1 MVTAF
6 EGNRSTERKTKWQW
20 PRQPCISVVQRK
32 LWQRALSTHFLKTR
46 PQDSYQ
52 HQTYLLRNPLGKCV
66 AQPIWNYYVHQRS
79 EELISKVP
87 RETPRSHMKLVVHNR
102 SRYGSFYDKQAE
114 DFAGSVEW
122 PEVIPAAVQVQA
134 QGLYVT
140 KSPGAVGLTKPFRD
154 PGSITE
160 YKALLA
166 PGRRRFLALVEIRPL
181 TEKNSPSW

>member
-1 MVTAF
+1 MGTAF

-114 DFAGSVEW
+114 EFAGSVEW
-122 PEVIPAAVQVQA
+122 PDQQ
-134 QGLYVT
+134 Q
-140 KSPGAVGLTKPFRD
+140 FR
-154 PGSITE
+154 
-160 YKALLA
+160 YKHK
-166 PGRRRFLALVEIRPL
+166 GFMSQSRRVRLG
-181 TEKNSPSW
+181 